1 MGDVMTKIAILGFGV
16 VGSGVLEIINKNK
29 ASITNKTA
37 CDIDV
42 KKILDIRDFSDHEF
56 SHLFTS
62 DYDEILNDDE
72 ISVIAEVIGGVEPSY
87 TFTKKAL
94 EKGKSVVSSNK
105 ELVALHGAELME
117 IAKKNNAHYMFE
129 ASVGGG
135 IPVLRP
141 LGLCLAANDVYEIC
155 GILNGT
161 TNYILNKMF
170 VENVAFDE
178 ALKSAQDKGYAER
191 NPSADVD
198 GIDACRKISILMS
211 IAYGKQLDCNKIYT
225 EGIRNISKDDVSVI
239 EGMNC
244 VVKLLGYG
252 KICDDKVFAR
262 VSPVIIPKDHV
273 LANVRGV
280 YNGVMVTGSETEEV
294 TFVGRGAGKLP
305 TASAVV
311 ADILDIVK
319 NDKTNYTWNMA
330 DNTDFMVNIDETASK
345 FFVRLSNISDDD
357 ITEIFGDVTFC
368 SSDDI
373 SFKAFVTE
381 EINESEFS
389 AMKEKATSVNADIL
403 SVIRVIY

>member
-1 MGDVMTKIAILGFGV
+1 MTKIAILGFGV
-16 VGSGVLEIINKNK
+16 VGSGILEIALNNKKSINK
-29 ASITNKTA
+29 KTS
-37 CDIDV
+37 CDIEV
-42 KKILDIRDFSDHEF
+42 KKILDIRDFSDHEY
-56 SHLFTS
+56 SHLFTK
-62 DYDEILNDDE
+62 DYDEILNDEE
-72 ISVIAEVIGGVEPSY
+72 IEIVAEVIGGIEPSY

-94 EKGKSVVSSNK
+94 ESGKSVVSSNK
-105 ELVALHGAELME
+105 ELVATHGAELME
-117 IAKKNNAHYMFE
+117 IAAKNNVHYMFE

-211 IAYGKQLDCNKIYT
+211 IAYGKQLDCSKIYT
-225 EGIRNISKDDVSVI
+225 EGIRDISKDDVSVI
-239 EGMNC
+239 ESMNC

-294 TFVGRGAGKLP
+294 TFIGRGAGKLP

-311 ADILDIVK
+311 ADILDIAK
-319 NDKTNYTWNMA
+319 NNKSNYSWNVT
-330 DNTDFMVNIDETASK
+330 DNSDFMIDIEDTDSK
-345 FFVRLSNISDDD
+345 FFVRISGVSDDV
-357 ITEIFGDVTFC
+357 ITEKFGNVTFC
-368 SSDDI
+368 NCSDND
-373 SFKAFVTE
+373 FKAFITE
-381 EINESEFS
+381 EINEKKFIDIKSEL
-389 AMKEKATSVNADIL
+389 MKTGADFL

>member
-1 MGDVMTKIAILGFGV
+1 MTKIAILGFGV
-16 VGSGVLEIINKNK
+16 VGSGVLEIVLNNKNSMK
-29 ASITNKTA
+29 QKTS
-37 CDIDV
+37 CDLEV
-42 KKILDIRDFSDHEF
+42 KKILDIRDFSNHEY
-56 SHLFTS
+56 SHLFTN
-62 DYDEILNDDE
+62 DFDEILNDDE
-72 ISVIAEVIGGVEPSY
+72 IEIVAEVIGGIEPSY

-105 ELVALHGAELME
+105 ELVATHGAELME
-117 IAKKNNAHYMFE
+117 IAAKHNAHYMFE

-141 LGLCLAANDVYEIC
+141 LGLCLAANDIYEVC

-198 GIDACRKISILMS
+198 GIDACRKIYILMS
-211 IAYGKQLDCNKIYT
+211 IAYGKQLDCSKIYT

-239 EGMNC
+239 ESMNC

-252 KICDDKVFAR
+252 KICDNKVFAR

-294 TFVGRGAGKLP
+294 TFIGRGAGKLP

-311 ADILDIVK
+311 ADILDIAK
-319 NDKTNYTWNMA
+319 NGKSNYSWNMS
-330 DNTDFMVNIDETASK
+330 DNSDFMIDIENTVSK
-345 FFVRLSNISDDD
+345 FFVRISGVSDD
-357 ITEIFGDVTFC
+357 IISNKFGDVTYCNC
-368 SSDDI
+368 SNAEY
-373 SFKAFVTE
+373 KAFVTD
-381 EINESEFS
+381 EINEKAFNDIKCEMINNGAEF
-389 AMKEKATSVNADIL
+389 L

>member
-1 MGDVMTKIAILGFGV
+1 MTKIAILGFGV
-16 VGSGVLEIINKNK
+16 VGSGVLEILTKNQNSINKK
-29 ASITNKTA
+29 TN
-37 CDIDV
+37 CDVEV
-42 KKILDIRDFSDHEF
+42 KKILDIRDFSDHEYA
-56 SHLFTS
+56 HLFT
-62 DYDEILNDDE
+62 DNYDEILNDDE
-72 ISVIAEVIGGVEPSY
+72 IKVIAEVIGGVEPSY

-105 ELVALHGAELME
+105 ELVALHGAELMD
-117 IAKKNNAHYMFE
+117 IAEKNGAHYMFE

-178 ALKSAQDKGYAER
+178 ALKSAQKKGYAER

-211 IAYGKQLDCNKIYT
+211 IAYGKQLDCSKIFT
-225 EGIRNISKDDVSVI
+225 EGIRNITIDDVSVI
-239 EGMNC
+239 EEMNC

-294 TFVGRGAGKLP
+294 TFIGRGAGKLP

-319 NDKTNYTWNMA
+319 NDKHNYTWTHS
-330 DNTDFMVNIDETASK
+330 DNTDFMIDINDTDSK
-345 FFVRLSNISDDD
+345 FFVRVNNISDDIIND
-357 ITEIFGDVTFC
+357 IIGDVSFC
-368 SSDDI
+368 KCNDSDY
-373 SFKAFVTE
+373 KAFVTK
-381 EINESEFS
+381 EINEAVFSE
-389 AMKEKATSVNADIL
+389 MKSSLIKAGAEIL

>member
-1 MGDVMTKIAILGFGV
+1 MTKIAILGFGV
-16 VGSGVLEIINKNK
+16 VGSGVLEIILNNKNSMK
-29 ASITNKTA
+29 HKTS
-37 CDIDV
+37 CDLDV
-42 KKILDIRDFSDHEF
+42 KKILDIRDFSTHEY
-56 SHLFTS
+56 SHLFT
-62 DYDEILNDDE
+62 DNFDEILNDDE
-72 ISVIAEVIGGVEPSY
+72 IEIVAEVIGGIEPSY

-105 ELVALHGAELME
+105 ELVATHGAELME
-117 IAKKNNAHYMFE
+117 IAARNNAHYMFE

-141 LGLCLAANDVYEIC
+141 LGLCLAANNIYEVC

-211 IAYGKQLDCNKIYT
+211 IAYGEQLDCSKIYT
-225 EGIRNISKDDVSVI
+225 EGIRNISKEDVSVI
-239 EGMNC
+239 EAMNC

-252 KICDDKVFAR
+252 KICDNKVFAR

-294 TFVGRGAGKLP
+294 TFIGRGAGKLP

-311 ADILDIVK
+311 ADILDIAK
-319 NDKTNYTWNMA
+319 NHKTNYSWDISDNSDFMI
-330 DNTDFMVNIDETASK
+330 DIENTDSK
-345 FFVRLSNISDDD
+345 FFVRVSGVNDDV
-357 ITEIFGDVTFC
+357 ITEKFGDVAFC
-368 SSDDI
+368 NCSGTAY
-373 SFKAFVTE
+373 KAFVTE
-381 EINESEFS
+381 EINENKFNEIKSDLI
-389 AMKEKATSVNADIL
+389 KNGADIL